1 MTNDLDA
8 ALALSRFGLGA
19 RDGSLAAIGSDPRG
33 ALRQEVTGRA
43 LAMPAGPELKPSPEL
58 MVDLYEFLKERKL
71 ERERK
76 NDKATPQDAAGRPM
90 SRRAMM
96 TGGQNTAAVSP
107 GAAKDGQPA
116 AAGLPRRGRC
126 PLQRHHARAA

>member
-8 ALALSRFGLGA
+8 ALTLSRFGLGA
-19 RDGSLAAIGSDPRG
+19 RDGSLAAIAADPARE
-33 ALRQEVTGRA
+33 LRQEVPSRA
-43 LAMPAGPELKPSPEL
+43 LAMPAGPDLKSSSELL
-58 MVDLYEFLKERKL
+58 VDLYAFLKERKL

-76 NDKATPQDAAGRPM
+76 NEKATTQDAAGRPM

-107 GAAKDGQPA
+107 GAAKVDNRPQLVFLA
-116 AAGLPRRGRC
+116 EVD
-126 PLQRHHARAA
+126 ARSNG

>member
-43 LAMPAGPELKPSPEL
+43 LAMPVGPDLKPSPEL
-58 MVDLYEFLKERKL
+58 LVDLYAFLKERRL

-76 NDKATPQDAAGRPM
+76 NEKATPQSAAGRPM
-90 SRRAMM
+90 SRRQMM
-96 TGGQNTAAVSP
+96 GGSQNPASAS
-107 GAAKDGQPA
+107 PA
-116 AAGLPRRGRC
+116 AGTGNDP
-126 PLQRHHARAA
+126 